1 MSETLMSRFDL
12 RQGDALEEM
21 RTLETN
27 SIAAIVTDPP
37 YAGSRLQISKT
48 TRADADWFVGD
59 CMGSDSYLRWM
70 RLIALEGI
78 RVVENGGLA
87 YVFIDWR
94 QYVTMVTAWES
105 AGWTLKNVVVW
116 DKAKGGAMGTFWRN
130 NHEWI
135 CVFAKGRAAWR
146 KGTSQYN
153 TWSGAKKRGGLH
165 PTEKPVELLTFLQNG
180 VAARGGVILDPFA
193 GSCSTGVAAL
203 SGGFD
208 FIGIERDAR
217 YIDYGR
223 DNLLKA
229 GGASCPAR

>member
-1 MSETLMSRFDL
+1 MSRFQL
-12 RQGDALEEM
+12 FHGDALEEM
-21 RTLETN
+21 RLLGTN
-27 SIAAIVTDPP
+27 SVAAIVTDPP

-48 TRADADWFVGD
+48 TRPDADWFVGD

-78 RVVENGGLA
+78 RVVESGGLA

-130 NHEWI
+130 NHEWV
-135 CVFAKGRAAWR
+135 CVFAKGRAKWR
-146 KGTSQYN
+146 KGISQYN
-153 TWSGAKKRGGLH
+153 TWAGAKKRGGLH

-180 VAARGGVILDPFA
+180 VASRGGVILDPFA

-203 SGGFD
+203 MGGFN

-223 DNLLKA
+223 DNLLA
-229 GGASCPAR
+229 VGDSPC

>member
-1 MSETLMSRFDL
+1 MNFELKH
-12 RQGDALEEM
+12 GDCLEEM
-21 RTLETN
+21 RGLQSD

-48 TRADADWFVGD
+48 TRPDADWFVGD
-59 CMGSDSYLRWM
+59 CMGSETYLRWM
-70 RLIALEGI
+70 RLVALEGL

-94 QYVTMVTAWES
+94 QYTTMVTAWES
-105 AGWTLKNVVVW
+105 AGWTLKTVVVW
-116 DKAKGGAMGTFWRN
+116 DKAKGGGLGAFWRN
-130 NHEWI
+130 NHEWV
-135 CVFAKGRAAWR
+135 CVFAKGRTQWR
-146 KGTSQYN
+146 RGLGQYN
-153 TWSGAKKRGGLH
+153 TWTGAKTRGGLH

-180 VAARGGVILDPFA
+180 IAARGGVILDPFA

-203 SGGFD
+203 RGAFS

-223 DNLLKA
+223 ANLAAAL
-229 GGASCPAR
+229 GGSA